1 MAQAHFARVVINN
14 TTTNKLE
21 NAVLLH
27 QFGDEYCETLQWD
40 VPLGGSRQSSSKVVR
55 YATGFGA
62 ATDYDW
68 WSLSWETEVAGQ
80 RYLHSTSPSLFTV
93 ISDYFLMQGK
103 GVLDAGGTAGQ
114 HVGTVLAQTTASAAV
129 SGGTSAATNVVN
141 VLLGGVMR
149 KVSKVAFVN
158 FNLSAQDAYVPGA
171 QGPEV
176 CFVVKPDGKVAIAT
190 PRTSKDCE
198 YSSLA
203 VPLPIA
209 EM

>member
-1 MAQAHFARVVINN
+1 MAQAHLTRVVINN
-14 TTTNKLE
+14 ITTNKLE
-21 NAVLLH
+21 NVVLLH

-40 VPLGGSRQSSSKVVR
+40 APLGGSRQSSSKVVR

-103 GVLDAGGTAGQ
+103 GTLDAGGAAGQ
-114 HVGTVLAQTTASAAV
+114 HVGTALAQTVPSAV
-129 SGGTSAATNVVN
+129 ISSGTSAATNMVN

-149 KVSKVAFVN
+149 KVSKAAFVN

-176 CFVVKPDGKVAIAT
+176 CFVVKPDGKVTIVT
-190 PRTSKDCE
+190 LRISKDCE

-203 VPLPIA
+203 VPIPIA

>member
-1 MAQAHFARVVINN
+1 MAQAHLTRVVINN
-14 TTTNKLE
+14 ITTSELKNV
-21 NAVLLH
+21 VLLH

-40 VPLGGSRQSSSKVVR
+40 EPFGANRQSSSKVVR
-55 YATGFGA
+55 YATGFGS

-68 WSLSWETEVAGQ
+68 WSLSWETEIAGQ
-80 RYLHSTSPSLFTV
+80 SYLHSTSPSLFTV

-103 GVLDAGGTAGQ
+103 GAPDAGGAAVQ
-114 HVGTVLAQTTASAAV
+114 HVATALAQTVPSAV
-129 SGGTSAATNVVN
+129 ISSGTSTATNVVN

-149 KVSKVAFVN
+149 KVSKAAFVN
-158 FNLSAQDAYVPGA
+158 VNLSAQDAYVPGA

-176 CFVVKPDGKVAIAT
+176 CFVVKPDGKLSIVTA
-190 PRTSKDCE
+190 RTSKDCE